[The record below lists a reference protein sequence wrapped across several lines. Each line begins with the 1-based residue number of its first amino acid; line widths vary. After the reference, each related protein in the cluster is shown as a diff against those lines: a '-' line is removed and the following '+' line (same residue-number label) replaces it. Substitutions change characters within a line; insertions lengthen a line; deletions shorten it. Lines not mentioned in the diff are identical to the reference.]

1 MSYTITS
8 KGRAVLRSAT
18 FWGLSS
24 RLQALLAFCD
34 PRVSPEDLRQFMPPV
49 SLQNALFALREL
61 ELIDGPPVAASAA
74 PAMRE
79 RGGSCPVEA
88 EVLHTVPA

>member
-1 MSYTITS
+1 MPYTITS

-34 PRVSPEDLRQFMPPV
+34 PRVSAEDLRQFMPPV
-49 SLQNALFALREL
+49 SLQNALFALQEL
-61 ELIDGPPVAASAA
+61 ELIDGPPTPAPAA
-74 PAMRE
+74 PAAPTPCEKIGRAH
-79 RGGSCPVEA
+79 V
-88 EVLHTVPA
+88 

>member
-1 MSYTITS
+1 MLYTITS
-8 KGRAVLRSAT
+8 KGRAVLRSPT

-34 PRVSPEDLRQFMPPV
+34 PRVSAEDLRQFMPPV
-49 SLQNALFALREL
+49 SLQNALFALQEL
-61 ELIDGPPVAASAA
+61 ELIDGPPVSEPARLA
-74 PAMRE
+74 PY
-79 RGGSCPVEA
+79 RGCLVEA

>member
-49 SLQNALFALREL
+49 SLQNALFALQEL
-61 ELIDGPPVAASAA
+61 GLVDGPPTPAS
-74 PAMRE
+74 PALE
-79 RGGSCPVEA
+79 PCGSCPVEA
-88 EVLHTVPA
+88 EVMDTAPA

>member
-34 PRVSPEDLRQFMPPV
+34 PRVSLEDLRQFMPPV
-49 SLQNALFALREL
+49 SLQNALFALQEL
-61 ELIDGPPVAASAA
+61 GLVDGPPTPA
-74 PAMRE
+74 PPALEPCR
-79 RGGSCPVEA
+79 SCPVEA
-88 EVLHTVPA
+88 EVMDTAPA

>member
-1 MSYTITS
+1 MPYTITP

-34 PRVSPEDLRQFMPPV
+34 PRVSLEDLRQFMPPV
-49 SLQNALFALREL
+49 SLQNALFALQEL
-61 ELIDGPPVAASAA
+61 ELIDGPPA
-74 PAMRE
+74 PAPTALKPCR
-79 RGGSCPVEA
+79 SCRVEA
-88 EVLHTVPA
+88 EVMHTVPT

>member
-34 PRVSPEDLRQFMPPV
+34 PRVSSEDLRQFMPPV
-49 SLQNALFALREL
+49 SLQSALFALQEL
-61 ELIDGPPVAASAA
+61 GLIDGPPAPESVAEKPCRACSVATEEMDTA
-74 PAMRE
+74 VA
-79 RGGSCPVEA
+79 
-88 EVLHTVPA
+88 